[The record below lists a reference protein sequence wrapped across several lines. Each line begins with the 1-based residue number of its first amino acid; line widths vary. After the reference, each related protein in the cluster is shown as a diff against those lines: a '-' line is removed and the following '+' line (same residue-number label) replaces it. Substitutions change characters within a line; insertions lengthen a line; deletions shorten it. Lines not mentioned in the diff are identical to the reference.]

1 MSETKSTSSSAK
13 AAPSGEDSAKQLAME
28 KKRTKVLKAALK
40 EERVKFANLENDLSN
55 ANA

>member
-1 MSETKSTSSSAK
+1 
-13 AAPSGEDSAKQLAME
+13 ME
-28 KKRTKVLKAALK
+28 KKRTKVLKSALK